1 MTEFVRV
8 KDLDTRHHLT
18 LPRHLADASDRL
30 QILEGHPALDTFGR
44 PLPAKPCTNNK
55 SPRAELE
62 PTPDVSGLTA
72 EEDTATE
79 PAGTNAMA

>member
-18 LPRHLADASDRL
+18 LPRHQADASDRL

-44 PLPAKPCTNNK
+44 PLPAKPHTR
-55 SPRAELE
+55 PRRTELE

-72 EEDTATE
+72 AEDTATE
-79 PAGTNAMA
+79 SAGTNDMA